1 MIEGTMC
8 VCILKEE
15 LIMGMDSPISN
26 QMTTPT
32 QVWAHLSTDLQLQV
46 VHLLAQLAAHFV
58 LAQVEPVQQV
68 RKESTDGLSSVTE
81 QDPA

>member
-1 MIEGTMC
+1 MC

-15 LIMGMDSPISN
+15 LIMAMDSPVSN
-26 QMTTPT
+26 QVISPT
-32 QVWAHLSTDLQLQV
+32 QVWAHLSTDLQLHV

-58 LAQVEPVQQV
+58 LAQAEPVQQA
-68 RKESTDGLSSVTE
+68 RKETIDGPSSITE